1 MANAKKTIVIIGLV
15 GLLSAGAY
23 FGIKSTKLS
32 HAVDKLDYDIDAF
45 TLKSVKKNPLG
56 IPTSLIYTVSL
67 KLNNPTDQDLVIT
80 KPYFTLSV
88 KKADGSLA
96 KVFNTDTP
104 DNITTNI
111 KSKAS
116 TIVKHDIELRLLNV
130 VPVIPNLIQYV
141 LSRVSGT
148 KSTQQVVIDVLLDS
162 SGITFPIQKIVNL

>member
-1 MANAKKTIVIIGLV
+1 MANVKKTIVIVGLV

-23 FGIKSTKLS
+23 YGIKGTKLS

-45 TLKSVKKNPLG
+45 TLKSIKKNPLG

-130 VPVIPNLIQYV
+130 VPVIPNFIQYI
-141 LSRVSGT
+141 LGRITGT

-162 SGITFPIQKIVNL
+162 SGITIPIKKVVNL